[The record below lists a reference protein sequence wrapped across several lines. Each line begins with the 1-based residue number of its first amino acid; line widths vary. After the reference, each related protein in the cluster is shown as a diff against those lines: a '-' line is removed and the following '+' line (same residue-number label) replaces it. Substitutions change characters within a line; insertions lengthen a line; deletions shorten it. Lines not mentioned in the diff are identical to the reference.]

1 MTTPRRRPAP
11 VFHPVSVADIS
22 QLTPHLRR
30 ITFTGDKLAEYPN
43 DGPATHFKLLLPA
56 PGETGIALPA
66 EGPDGLVWPDP
77 RPIRRT
83 YTPRYVDRDARRLV
97 VDFVLHGDGD
107 GNDGPASKWAAAA
120 RVGDQVVVTGARG
133 SYRIDPDA
141 AWTLLVADETALPA
155 VGTILD
161 DAPAGARVLLVAEV
175 RDESEEL
182 KFDTAAD
189 LSVTWCHRGENHA
202 GPGTL
207 AAQAVQDLELPDG
220 RGAAWIGLEASAM
233 RTVRRYLLGQRG
245 LDREQLYTRGYWKI
259 GAADHPDHDTGED

>member
-1 MTTPRRRPAP
+1 VTTPRRRQAP

-22 QLTPHLRR
+22 QLTPHMRR

-56 PGETGIALPA
+56 PGQAEIALPTA
-66 EGPDGLVWPDP
+66 GPDGLVWPEP
-77 RPIRRT
+77 RPLRRT

-97 VDFVLHGDGD
+97 VDFALHEDGD
-107 GNDGPASKWAAAA
+107 SGPASKWAAAA

-133 SYRIDPDA
+133 SYRIDPAA

-175 RDESEEL
+175 ADEAEEL
-182 KFDTAAD
+182 KFDTDAD
-189 LSVTWCHRGENHA
+189 LSMTWRHRGTDHT

-207 AAQAVQDLELPDG
+207 AAQAVRQMDLPGG
-220 RGAAWIGLEASAM
+220 RGACWIGLEASAM
-233 RTVRRYLLGQRG
+233 RTVRRHLLGERG
-245 LDREQLYTRGYWKI
+245 LNRDQLYTRGYWKI
-259 GAADHPDHDTGED
+259 GVADHPDHDTGED

>member
-11 VFHPVSVADIS
+11 VFHPVSVAGIS
-22 QLTPHLRR
+22 ELTPNLRR

-56 PGETGIALPA
+56 PGQAEVALPTA
-66 EGPDGLVWPDP
+66 GPDGLVWPEP

-83 YTPRYVDRDARRLV
+83 YTPRYVDREARQLV
-97 VDFVLHGDGD
+97 VDFVLHGDG
-107 GNDGPASKWAAAA
+107 GPASAWAAAA

-161 DAPAGARVLLVAEV
+161 EAPAGARVLLVAEV
-175 RDESEEL
+175 ADEAEEL
-182 KFDTAAD
+182 KLDTAAD
-189 LSVTWCHRGENHA
+189 LSTVWCHRGTDHA
-202 GPGTL
+202 GPGTV
-207 AAQAVQDLELPDG
+207 AAQAVQHMDLPEG
-220 RGAAWIGLEASAM
+220 RGAAWIGLEAAAM
-233 RTVRRYLLGQRG
+233 RTVRRHLLGERG
-245 LDREQLYTRGYWKI
+245 LDRDQLYTRGYWKI

>member
-1 MTTPRRRPAP
+1 M
-11 VFHPVSVADIS
+11 
-22 QLTPHLRR
+22 RR

-56 PGETGIALPA
+56 PGQTEIALPTA
-66 EGPDGLVWPDP
+66 GPDGLVWPEP
-77 RPIRRT
+77 RPLRRT

-97 VDFVLHGDGD
+97 VDFVLHGDGT
-107 GNDGPASKWAAAA
+107 GGPASKWAAAA

-175 RDESEEL
+175 ADEAEEL
-182 KFDTAAD
+182 KFDTTAD
-189 LSVTWCHRGENHA
+189 LSVTWRHRGTDHA
-202 GPGTL
+202 GPGML
-207 AAQAVQDLELPDG
+207 AARAVQETELPGG
-220 RGAAWIGLEASAM
+220 RGAGWIGLEASAM
-233 RTVRRYLLGQRG
+233 RTVRRHLLGERG
-245 LDREQLYTRGYWKI
+245 LDRDQLYTRGYWKI
-259 GAADHPDHDTGED
+259 GVADHPDHDTGED